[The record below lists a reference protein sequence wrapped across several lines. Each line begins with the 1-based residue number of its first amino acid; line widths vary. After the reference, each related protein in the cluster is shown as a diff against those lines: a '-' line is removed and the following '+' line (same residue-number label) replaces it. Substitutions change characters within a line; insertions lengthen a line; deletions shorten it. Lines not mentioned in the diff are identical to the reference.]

1 MVASRDL
8 LDAYTLPGLPITAA
22 DEDVRRQ
29 WKKLVLHWHP
39 DKNPDRAATAMTQRL
54 CSSHERIM
62 ERHEKCDTN
71 HDPRPEDFRN
81 LYYALRSS
89 PWTGIAL
96 TMIPYLIVEFFRS
109 NYSSVADTTGYLFQ
123 HRVVLW
129 PILPRL

>member
-54 CSSHERIM
+54 C
-62 ERHEKCDTN
+62 TN

-96 TMIPYLIVEFFRS
+96 TMIPFLIVEFFRS